1 MLPWLYTIFV
11 FIVNLKNPVDNLTL
25 DEVVKIYKGDI
36 TNWKEVAGDDEEEN
50 NSARKLVND
59 VLGKRESK
67 IIEEAGYVP
76 LH

>member
-11 FIVNLKNPVDNLTL
+11 FIVNSKNPVDNLTL

-76 LH
+76 PH